1 MSSYIQGFANTAIS
15 TTKAVN
21 TYVQDIPYAGKVWS
35 LARDKIV
42 LPGAALAVA
51 AWNAVQ
57 PKLSEG
63 ANWTVANK
71 GTASGIVIGVIA
83 LALIGRVLLGAP
95 SLENQLKAAQ
105 KAQADHQANIA
116 RLDQAHKN
124 AAALDQ
130 KVAANKDDTA
140 KKLAALTAA
149 QGDVDKFASDVL
161 KAQTALDNSKKPK

>member
-1 MSSYIQGFANTAIS
+1 MSSYIQGFANTAIA

-51 AWNAVQ
+51 AWKAVE

-71 GTASGIVIGVIA
+71 ELASGIVIGVIA
-83 LALIGRVLLGAP
+83 LCLIGRVVLGAP
-95 SLENQLKAAQ
+95 SLEQKLDAAK
-105 KAQADHQANIA
+105 KAQTDHQATMA
-116 RLDQAHKN
+116 ALDQAHKA

-130 KVAANKDDTA
+130 KVAANKEATTKA
-140 KKLAALTAA
+140 KAALDAA
-149 QGDVDKFASDVL
+149 TCDIDKFAGDVA
-161 KAQTALDNSKKPK
+161 KAQAALDNSKKVK

>member
-15 TTKAVN
+15 YTKAVN

-42 LPGAALAVA
+42 LPGAALAVS
-51 AWNAVQ
+51 AWNAAQ
-57 PKLSEG
+57 PTLSRG

-105 KAQADHQANIA
+105 KAQTDHQATIA
-116 RLDQAHKN
+116 RLDQEFKA

-130 KVAANKDDTA
+130 KVAANKDATVKA
-140 KKLAALTAA
+140 KAALDAA
-149 QGDVDKFASDVL
+149 QGDVDKFALAVT
-161 KAQTALDNSKKPK
+161 KAQTALDNSKKK